1 MANIIKHKGTVENI
15 DGSLYRVRIQ
25 QTSACASCSAK
36 GYCSSSDSKE
46 KIIEVYDSSNSYKV
60 GEEVMIYGTTSM
72 GMKAVLIAFVIPFVL
87 LLVAL
92 FVAMSLSQDN
102 EFFSALV
109 SLCVLVPYYIVLYFL
124 RNRFRKNFSFT
135 LKPINNN

>member
-36 GYCSSSDSKE
+36 GYC
-46 KIIEVYDSSNSYKV
+46 SSNSYKV

-102 EFFSALV
+102 ELFSALV